1 MERVAF
7 LAPQGSSTFGFV
19 ERDGDYWP
27 HVDLA
32 VPAVTRTISHQ
43 GCWIFVCRPD
53 PAVHFF
59 EPESGKRWSI
69 SLPAKSRPFDL
80 VVWRNWLFV
89 AAGGRTLLATDTWN
103 ADASWVTLPCVDA
116 APPRGNAAWLPLPC
130 EKDIDALAIQDDRLL
145 ALDNVVMPKW
155 LLIFELTDAGAQG
168 PSRIKLPD
176 HGTYE
181 RIEGAA
187 YRDGRF
193 AVLSRTV
200 GMMGA
205 SKHVW
210 LLDGSSY
217 GQEGNAYSFEASF
230 DPRYDEGFLPLI
242 CAEDI
247 AVCRDILVLA
257 GGRYGLIAT
266 SFATEAHAAAVSAR
280 GNYQGLLAN
289 DFRQF
294 WPAAARHRPIVCVRA
309 CDDPAGFIVTSIEGR
324 RLQRGRSWEE
334 ALVRKQVRVESYFI
348 SYDEMKEHL
357 ERMPPGWAEGTKW
370 RDKTRRAELRRE
382 AGRASGW
389 IEARALD
396 RGVVGKK

>member
-27 HVDLA
+27 HIDLA

-89 AAGGRTLLATDTWN
+89 AAGGRTLLATDTWK
-103 ADASWVTLPCVDA
+103 ADASWVTLPSVDA

-145 ALDNVVMPKW
+145 ALDNIVMPKW

-168 PSRIKLPD
+168 PSRIKLPE

-181 RIEGAA
+181 GIEGAA

-217 GQEGNAYSFEASF
+217 GQVGNAYSFEASF

-247 AVCRDILVLA
+247 AVCRDILILA

-266 SFATEAHAAAVSAR
+266 GLATEAHAAAVSAR

-324 RLQRGRSWEE
+324 RLRRERSWEE

-348 SYDEMKEHL
+348 SYDEMTEHL

-370 RDKTRRAELRRE
+370 RDKTRRAELRRD
-382 AGRASGW
+382 AGKASGW
-389 IEARALD
+389 SEARALD
-396 RGVVGKK
+396 RSAAGKT